1 MVQATI
7 DRIRTTSPMLNQIE
21 LNTRNSCSRSSASTT
36 PVVSVGS

>member
-21 LNTRNSCSRSSASTT
+21 LNTWNSWSRSSASTT
-36 PVVSVGS
+36 PVVSDGS